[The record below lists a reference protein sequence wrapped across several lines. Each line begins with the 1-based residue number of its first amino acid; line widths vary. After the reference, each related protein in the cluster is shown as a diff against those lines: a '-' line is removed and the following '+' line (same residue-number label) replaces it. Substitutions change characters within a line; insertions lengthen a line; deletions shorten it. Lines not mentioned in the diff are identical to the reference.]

1 MMRYLLLTILA
12 GLPLLAQPPRGF
24 FAWWDSPVVK
34 DLNLSEDQQKQ
45 IKAAV
50 REYRSKLI
58 DLRANAEKAEAEM
71 DESFNDDLFDQRRAT
86 EAVERVV
93 TARGELTR
101 ALSMMGIRLR
111 STLTPDQWRE
121 LQKRRE
127 AMRDTMRERMMER
140 GPMGGGGRRAPMRSP
155 GQPPPPQPQE

>member
-1 MMRYLLLTILA
+1 MKRLAMFMLLC

-24 FAWWDSPVVK
+24 FAWWDSPIVR

-45 IKAAV
+45 IKASV
-50 REYRSKLI
+50 REFRSKLI

-71 DESFNDDLFDQRRAT
+71 EEAFNDEPFDQRRAT
-86 EAVERVV
+86 EAVDRVV

-101 ALSMMGIRLR
+101 GLSMMGVRLR
-111 STLTPDQWRE
+111 STLTPEQWRE

-127 AMRDTMRERMMER
+127 TMRDNMRDRMMEGRPRDGKNPNRMPR
-140 GPMGGGGRRAPMRSP
+140 GN
-155 GQPPPPQPQE
+155 QPPPGPPQEE